1 MQFVHLHVHT
11 EWSLL
16 DGACRIR
23 EVVKKAR
30 DSGMPALAITDH
42 GNLYGVVEFYKACQE
57 AGIKPV
63 IGCEVYVAPGSRFQK
78 DSGVDDAFHLVLLA
92 ESQGGYG
99 NLLKLSSAGFLEGFY
114 YHPRVDREILAR
126 HSKGLIALTAC
137 MQGEIPHHLQ
147 NRGRDAAE
155 RVLREYLDIFG
166 RDNLFLELQR
176 NGVAG
181 QDEVNKQLLDL
192 SKKHEV
198 KVVATNDCHYL
209 NKGDSKA
216 HDILLC
222 IQTGKTRDDPKR
234 LRFPGNDF
242 YMKSP
247 EEMESQFREV
257 PEALRQTVE
266 IAERCDVKLGL
277 GKLLMPEFPLE
288 PGLRS
293 EAVLREMAVA
303 GLNSRFHGRPD
314 ERRRRRLEYE
324 LGMIEKMGYASYF
337 LIVADFV
344 RFARENGI
352 AVGPGRGSAAGSLVA
367 YALGITDIDPVEFD
381 LVFERFLN
389 PERVTMPDIDIDF
402 ADDRRDEVID
412 YVRRKYGQDR
422 VAQIITFGTMQAR
435 AVVRDVGRAMGLPY
449 AEIDRVAKLVP
460 YQPGMTLER
469 ALETVPDLKAL
480 VTTKKEMAELF
491 AYASSIE
498 GMPRHSSV
506 HAAGVV
512 IGPGP
517 LTDYVPLAR
526 TQENMVVTQFPME
539 SLEELGLLK
548 MDFLALRTLTVIQ
561 RTLELVKESRGIE
574 LKETDIPLDDPETYR
589 GISNGETLGV
599 FQLESSWVRDV
610 LRELRPEKFTDIV
623 AAVALCRPGPMEQI
637 PEFLRA
643 RHGKPV
649 YLHPS
654 LEPILKE
661 TYGVLVY
668 QEQILKVAS
677 TIAGFSLG
685 QADILRRAVGKKK
698 GEILKE
704 MERAFMEGAMRNGID
719 EELARSIYELIL
731 KFANYGFN
739 KNHAAPYAL
748 VAYRTAYL
756 KTHFPAEFLAA
767 ELSSVSGSQEK
778 VGLYVE
784 EARRLGISVLGPS
797 VNESRVGFSVH
808 GTKIRYGLASI
819 KNVGLSLAKAIVE
832 ERERSGRYTSLEN
845 LVIRIYGRSG
855 ASRRAFESLVR
866 SGACDEFGSRKSNLA
881 FLEVLLL
888 RDLGRTIG
896 RAENQLLL
904 FSTDPGTTS
913 MERSSGQKTTGQ
925 ADHGSGPG
933 PGDSG
938 PELGGFLSLFIPGGE
953 ELQPRGAPGPE
964 RQEGPETPRG
974 PESQMSLFEGYFEPV
989 QYKKERPG
997 DEDFPLDVRLRDER
1011 ELLGIYLSGHVL
1023 DDYREELRKA
1033 TVPIGEIDSVAGG
1046 RMVSVGGRITSIK
1059 EIRTRAGEPMAFV
1072 TIEDFTGSLEIILFP
1087 RVFSRVRST
1096 LSQDRVI
1103 MVKGRVQ
1110 EQEETRRIIGEN
1122 VRFLDRQ
1129 KGQ

>member
-1 MQFVHLHVHT
+1 MKFVHLHVHT

-23 EVVKKAR
+23 EAVKKAKGY
-30 DSGMPALAITDH
+30 GMPALAITDH
-42 GNLYGVVEFYKACQE
+42 GNLYGVVEFYKSCQE
-57 AGIKPV
+57 SGIKPL
-63 IGCEVYVAPGSRFQK
+63 IGCELYVAPGSRFDK
-78 DSGVDDAFHLVLLA
+78 ESGADDAFHLVVLA
-92 ESQGGYG
+92 ESQKGYG
-99 NLLKLSSAGFLEGFY
+99 NLLKLSSAGFLDGFY
-114 YHPRVDREILAR
+114 YHPRVDKEILANY
-126 HSKGLIALTAC
+126 SEGLIALTAC
-137 MQGEIPHHLQ
+137 LQGEIPYQLQ
-147 NRGRDAAE
+147 KGGREAAE
-155 RVLREYLDIFG
+155 KALREYLEIFG
-166 RDNLFLELQR
+166 RDRMFLELQR
-176 NGVAG
+176 NGVPG
-181 QDEVNKQLLDL
+181 QDEVNRELLEL
-192 SKKHEV
+192 SRKYQV
-198 KVVATNDCHYL
+198 GVVATNDCHYID
-209 NKGDSKA
+209 KDDSKT

-222 IQTGKTRDDPKR
+222 IQTGKTMDDPKR
-234 LRFPGNDF
+234 LRFPGDGF

-247 EEMESQFREV
+247 EEMERQFREV
-257 PEALRQTVE
+257 PEALMHTVE
-266 IAERCDVKLGL
+266 IAERCDVQLGL
-277 GKLLMPEFPLE
+277 GRILMPEFPLQS
-288 PGLRS
+288 GLRP
-293 EAVLREMAVA
+293 ETVLREMALA
-303 GLNSRFHGRPD
+303 GLNSRFGGRPG
-314 ERRRRRLEYE
+314 EVRRQRLEYE
-324 LGMIEKMGYASYF
+324 LEMIEKMGYASYF

-367 YALGITDIDPVEFD
+367 YVLGITDIDPVEFD

-389 PERVTMPDIDIDF
+389 PERITMPDIDIDF

-449 AEIDRVAKLVP
+449 ADVDRVAKLIP

-469 ALETVPDLKAL
+469 AIEAVPDLKTLITSKA
-480 VTTKKEMAELF
+480 VMGELF
-491 AYASSIE
+491 SYASAIE

-526 TQENMVVTQFPME
+526 TQENVIVTQFPME

-561 RTLELVKESRGIE
+561 RTLELVSESRGIQ
-574 LKETDIPLDDPETYR
+574 LKETDIPLDDRETYAQ
-589 GISNGETLGV
+589 ISNGETLGV

-610 LRELRPEKFTDIV
+610 LRELRPDKFTDIV
-623 AAVALCRPGPMEQI
+623 AAIALCRPGPMEQI

-654 LEPILKE
+654 LEPILRE

-668 QEQILKVAS
+668 QEQILKIAS
-677 TIAGFSLG
+677 TIAGFTLG

-698 GEILKE
+698 GEILRE
-704 MERAFMEGAMRNGID
+704 MERAFMEGAIRNGID
-719 EELARSIYELIL
+719 EKLARTIYELIL

-756 KTHFPAEFLAA
+756 KTHFPSEFLAA
-767 ELSSVSGSQEK
+767 ELSSVAGSQER

-797 VNESRVGFSVH
+797 VNESRAGFSVH

-845 LVIRIYGRSG
+845 FVLRICGRSG
-855 ASRRAFESLVR
+855 ASRRALESLIR
-866 SGACDEFGSRKSNLA
+866 SGACDEFGPRKTNLA
-881 FLEVLLL
+881 SLEILLSH
-888 RDLGRTIG
+888 DLGRTVG
-896 RAENQLLL
+896 RSRNQLLL
-904 FSTDPGTTS
+904 FAGDPGTTGCTP
-913 MERSSGQKTTGQ
+913 ERSLPL
-925 ADHGSGPG
+925 A
-933 PGDSG
+933 
-938 PELGGFLSLFIPGGE
+938 IPGGE
-953 ELQPRGAPGPE
+953 EIMPQSTSGRDVPHGPPG
-964 RQEGPETPRG
+964 QV
-974 PESQMSLFEGYFEPV
+974 SLFEGYSQQTA
-989 QYKKERPG
+989 QYKRERFG
-997 DEDFPLDVRLRDER
+997 DEELPLDVRLRDER

-1046 RMVSVGGRITSIK
+1046 KMVSVGGRVASVK

-1072 TIEDFTGSLEIILFP
+1072 TIEDFTGSIEAILFP
-1087 RVFSRVRST
+1087 RVFSQVRST
-1096 LSQDRVI
+1096 ISQDSVI

-1122 VRFLDRQ
+1122 VTFLNRQ
-1129 KGQ
+1129 GNRQDTKQE